1 MWLTLLPLLK
11 QIWMPLALICAVL
24 VAALGVR
31 YWGYTEYKRGR
42 AEVKVEL
49 KACQENFT
57 SEVEKWNGIVEKQQ
71 KDLEV
76 LASKKNEVITNTKI
90 VYKEVV
96 KKLDENKKDTSN
108 EIKANIRPNDIVVVP
123 NAFIGVY
130 NHAVEGSRIATGTG
144 DSQGK
149 EFSRYSQG
157 TIGTSSIF
165 DAITFTEV
173 VKGNVD
179 KYNELANRCSKLQ
192 DIVEKMEQ
200 Q

>member
-1 MWLTLLPLLK
+1 MLAMVLPLLK
-11 QIWMPLALICAVL
+11 EFWMPLALICAVL
-24 VAALGVR
+24 VAFLGVR
-31 YWGYTEYKRGR
+31 YWGFTEYKRGK
-42 AEVKVEL
+42 AEVRVQLEV
-49 KACQENFT
+49 CQENFT
-57 SEVEKWNGIVEKQQ
+57 LEVEKWNRMVEKQ
-71 KDLEV
+71 KRELEE
-76 LASKKNEVITNTKI
+76 LAKKKNEVIIETKI
-90 VYKEVV
+90 IYKETT
-96 KKLDENKKDTSN
+96 KKLAENKKETSD

-130 NHAVEGSRIATGTG
+130 NHAVEGSRIATGST
-144 DSQGK
+144 DSTGK
-149 EFSRYSQG
+149 EVSRYSSG

-179 KYNELANRCSKLQ
+179 KYNDLANRCSKLQ

>member
-1 MWLTLLPLLK
+1 MLAMVLPLLK
-11 QIWMPLALICAVL
+11 QFWMPLALICAVL
-24 VAALGVR
+24 VAMLGVR
-31 YWGYTEYKRGR
+31 YWGYTEYKRGK
-42 AEVKVEL
+42 AEVRVQLEV
-49 KACQENFT
+49 CQENFT
-57 SEVEKWNGIVEKQQ
+57 LESKKWFLEVEKQK
-71 KDLEV
+71 KDLEE
-76 LASKKNEVITNTKI
+76 LATKKNEVVTQTKV

-130 NHAVEGSRIATGTG
+130 NHAVEGSRIATGQG
-144 DSQGK
+144 DSTGK
-149 EFSRYSQG
+149 EVSRYSSG
-157 TIGTSSIF
+157 VIGTSAIF

-200 Q
+200 

>member
-1 MWLTLLPLLK
+1 MWLTILPLLK
-11 QIWMPLALICAVL
+11 QFWMPLALICAVL
-24 VAALGVR
+24 VALLGVR
-31 YWGYTEYKRGR
+31 YWGFTEYKRGR
-42 AEVKVEL
+42 AEVKVQLEQ
-49 KACQENFT
+49 CQENFT
-57 SEVEKWNGIVEKQQ
+57 LESKKWYSEVEKQ
-71 KDLEV
+71 KKELEE

-90 VYKEVV
+90 IYKEVV

-130 NHAVEGSRIATGTG
+130 NHAVEGSRIATSQG
-144 DSQGK
+144 DSPR
-149 EFSRYSQG
+149 EEVSRYSSG
-157 TIGTSSIF
+157 VIGTSAIF

-173 VKGNVD
+173 IKGNVD